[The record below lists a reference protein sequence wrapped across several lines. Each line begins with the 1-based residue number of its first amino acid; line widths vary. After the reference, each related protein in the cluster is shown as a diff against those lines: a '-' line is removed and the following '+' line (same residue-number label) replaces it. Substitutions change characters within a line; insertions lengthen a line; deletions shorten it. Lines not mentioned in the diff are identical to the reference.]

1 MSTPRLERTNHGYFR
16 NDHRNRSTGQAARD
30 AAAQIPGGEGMLTA
44 APSATGLTD
53 KATLVSR
60 GWTVTTN

>member
-1 MSTPRLERTNHGYFR
+1 MDIFATIVVTAA
-16 NDHRNRSTGQAARD
+16 QAQTARD

>member
-1 MSTPRLERTNHGYFR
+1 MPDIFAALIVTAAQA
-16 NDHRNRSTGQAARD
+16 QAASD
-30 AAAQIPGGEGMLTA
+30 AA
-44 APSATGLTD
+44 GLTD

>member
-1 MSTPRLERTNHGYFR
+1 MDIFATIIVPAA
-16 NDHRNRSTGQAARD
+16 QAQTARD
-30 AAAQIPGGEGMLTA
+30 AA
-44 APSATGLTD
+44 GLTD